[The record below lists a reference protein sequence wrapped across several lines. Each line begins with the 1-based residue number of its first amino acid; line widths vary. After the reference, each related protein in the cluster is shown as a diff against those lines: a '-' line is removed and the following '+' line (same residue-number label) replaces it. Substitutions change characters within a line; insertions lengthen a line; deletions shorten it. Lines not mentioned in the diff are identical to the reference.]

1 MRPFDEPD
9 PEQVD
14 ISVQFDVFWQTWYG
28 QVLGNVIQV
37 AIIVLVAL
45 IVRWILHVVIRRTV
59 NQVVTGVKRK
69 QSVTDTQALNAASPL
84 AAVRV
89 VQRTRTL
96 GSVLTNIVNVTIAIV
111 VVLLVVQVLAPDI
124 LGSFTLLSAAIGAGL
139 GFGAQNIVKDA
150 LNGMFMVVEDQL
162 GVGDIVD
169 LGHASGIVEEVRIRV
184 TSIRDVNGTLWF
196 VRNGEI
202 TRVGN
207 MSQGWARVIV
217 DLAVPYD
224 ADIDEVEQRML
235 ATATDLAAAG
245 RWRSRI
251 LEKPEVWGLESVSA
265 DAMVIRIVMKVRTSA
280 KDDVAR
286 ELRVRLK
293 ATTDE
298 MGLTLPS
305 LSSVVLSG
313 FDGVTRVKGAK
324 PPRTEPSPVV
334 PQPPSKRLLRAM
346 RAARTVTGTG
356 SVPTVGGAGA
366 TASAGTATATAPGER
381 TDVETEN
388 PEDTP

>member
-1 MRPFDEPD
+1 MRAFEEPG

-14 ISVQFDVFWQTWYG
+14 ISVQVDAFQETWYG
-28 QVLGNVIQV
+28 QILFNLIEIG
-37 AIIVLVAL
+37 IIVGVAL
-45 IVRWILHVVIRRTV
+45 LVRWLLHFVIRRTV

-69 QSVTDTQALNAASPL
+69 QDVVDTQALNAASPL

-96 GSVLTNIVNVTIAIV
+96 GSVLKNIVNVTIGV
-111 VVLLVVQVLAPDI
+111 LVVILVVGTLWPDV

-184 TSIRDVNGTLWF
+184 TSVRDVNGTLWF

-207 MSQGWARVIV
+207 MSQGWARVII
-217 DLAVPYD
+217 DLAVPYT
-224 ADIDEVEQRML
+224 ADVDEVEAAML
-235 ATATDLAAAG
+235 GTASEMARSG
-245 RWRSRI
+245 KWRSRV

-265 DAMVIRIVMKVRTSA
+265 DAMVIRIVMKVRTSS

-286 ELRVRLK
+286 ELRMRLK
-293 ATTDE
+293 RTLDD
-298 MGLTLPS
+298 MDLTLPS
-305 LSSVVLSG
+305 LSSVVLTG

-324 PPRTEPSPVV
+324 PPKTEPSPVV
-334 PQPPSKRLLRAM
+334 ERRAPSKRLLRAM
-346 RAARTVTGTG
+346 RAADTVTGTG
-356 SVPTVGGAGA
+356 SVPT
-366 TASAGTATATAPGER
+366 TPD
-381 TDVETEN
+381 TDSS
-388 PEDTP
+388 PKDTP

>member
-1 MRPFDEPD
+1 MSNLIAIA
-9 PEQVD
+9 V
-14 ISVQFDVFWQTWYG
+14 V
-28 QVLGNVIQV
+28 V
-37 AIIVLVAL
+37 AVAL
-45 IVRWILHVVIRRTV
+45 LVRWLLHIVIRRTV
-59 NQVVTGVKRK
+59 NQIVTGVKRK
-69 QSVTDTQALNAASPL
+69 QEVTDTQALNAASPL

-96 GSVLTNIVNVTIAIV
+96 GSVLTNIVNVTIAVI
-111 VVLLVVQVLAPDI
+111 VVLLVVMILAPDI

-150 LNGMFMVVEDQL
+150 LNGMFMVVEDQF

-202 TRVGN
+202 NRVGN
-207 MSQGWARVIV
+207 MSQGWARVII
-217 DLAVPYD
+217 DLAVPYT
-224 ADIDEVEQRML
+224 ADVDEVEAAML
-235 ATATDLAAAG
+235 GTADEMARSG
-245 RWRSRI
+245 KWRSRV
-251 LEKPEVWGLESVSA
+251 LEKPEIWGLESVSSE
-265 DAMVIRIVMKVRTSA
+265 AMIIRIVMKVRTSS

-293 ATTDE
+293 RTLDE

-305 LSSVVLSG
+305 LTSVVLSG

-324 PPRTEPSPVV
+324 PPKTEPSPVMER
-334 PQPPSKRLLRAM
+334 QAPSKRLLRAM
-346 RAARTVTGTG
+346 RAAKTVTGTG
-356 SVPTVGGAGA
+356 SVPTV
-366 TASAGTATATAPGER
+366 
-381 TDVETEN
+381 TDPS